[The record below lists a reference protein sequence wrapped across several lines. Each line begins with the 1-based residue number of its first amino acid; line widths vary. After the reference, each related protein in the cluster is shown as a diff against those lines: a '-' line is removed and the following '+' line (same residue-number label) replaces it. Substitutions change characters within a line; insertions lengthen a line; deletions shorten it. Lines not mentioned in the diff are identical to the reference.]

1 MHSFTKPSVGAR
13 FVAATLLG
21 ALVLAGPMM
30 GPAADLAHAAAK
42 GRAGRGDEVET
53 RIKTLH
59 SQLRI
64 TAAQEPAWNNVA
76 QVMRD
81 NAKTMS
87 DLRRQQTESE
97 KSASAPDML
106 NAYAKMIDAH
116 ADGIHK
122 FIPIFQT
129 LYDSMSEAQKKTA
142 DAVFRNRVHA
152 AEARHKP

>member
-1 MHSFTKPSVGAR
+1 MHSFTKPSIGAR
-13 FVAATLLG
+13 LAAATLLG

-30 GPAADLAHAAAK
+30 GPATDLAHAAAK
-42 GRAGRGDEVET
+42 GKAGRGDEVET

-59 SQLRI
+59 SQLRV
-64 TAAQEPAWNNVA
+64 TAAQEAAWNNVA

-87 DLRRQQTESE
+87 DLRRQQTASE

-106 NAYAKMIDAH
+106 TAYAKTIDAH
-116 ADGIHK
+116 ADGLHK
-122 FIPIFQT
+122 FTPVFQT

-142 DAVFRNRVHA
+142 DTVFRDHVHA
-152 AEARHKP
+152 AARRKP